1 VCCKTRELESVEE
14 GVMRVVGLKSSR
26 VVKWLLLMEDG
37 DDDGMERERQKRRT
51 REKAG
56 IYQWDAERVT
66 SRERVLSSRSKR
78 EAGNTTSVTHSPH
91 SLTQH

>member
-1 VCCKTRELESVEE
+1 VCCETRELESVEE
-14 GVMRVVGLKSSR
+14 RVMRVVGLKSR
-26 VVKWLLLMEDG
+26 GVVKWLLLMED
-37 DDDGMERERQKRRT
+37 DDDGMVRERQKRRT
-51 REKAG
+51 REKAE

-66 SRERVLSSRSKR
+66 SRERVFSSRSKR